1 MPPRINLPLLD
12 ISCQWNQTIHGLL
25 LLKTFTFQ
33 VHSCCGFYQHFHSF
47 LWTNTYSAART
58 YSIHTIQ
65 ILYRWICFVYL
76 FIIDEHLDI
85 FIFWPLGIVLLW
97 TFVTNSC
104 VELCFQFYGYV
115 PQSRIL
121 RSRGKNL
128 CFPFLGNAK
137 FCPFANLSTPFWIP
151 TSNMWA
157 FQFLHILAKTYY
169 LTFWF

>member
-1 MPPRINLPLLD
+1 MSVKPDNTRSFVTEDFHVSGPLMLWLLSAFSFLLVD
-12 ISCQWNQTIHGLL
+12 KYLFCCTNILYPYNPNTVQMNMFCLFIHHWWTSG
-25 LLKTFTFQ
+25 
-33 VHSCCGFYQHFHSF
+33 HFHF
-47 LWTNTYSAART
+47 L
-58 YSIHTIQ
+58 TI
-65 ILYRWICFVYL
+65 RN
-76 FIIDEHLDI
+76 
-85 FIFWPLGIVLLW
+85 VLLW

-137 FCPFANLSTPFWIP
+137 FCPFANLPTPFWIP
-151 TSNMWA
+151 TSKVWA
-157 FQFLHILAKTYY
+157 FQFLHIFAKTYY